1 MCGLRCGTSRADP
14 RHRRTRAS
22 CGEPGK
28 RCGSAGHWRGRY
40 AVFSGLRDVPT
51 VIERD
56 RRASLGGTAALAAA
70 DPEEAH
76 AAPVEQNAEA
86 GAVPRAR
93 PELIDARRQRDVG
106 ERAADGARAVDLLRD
121 GAVG

>member
-14 RHRRTRAS
+14 RRRQTRAF

-28 RCGSAGHWRGRY
+28 PCGSAGHWRGRY
-40 AVFSGLRDVPT
+40 AVCSGLRDVPT

-56 RRASLGGTAALAAA
+56 RRASLGGTAVFAAA
-70 DPEEAH
+70 DPEQAH
-76 AAPVEQNAEA
+76 TAPVEQNPEA

-93 PELIDARRQRDVG
+93 PELVDARRQRDVC
-106 ERAADGARAVDLLRD
+106 ERATDGTRPV
-121 GAVG
+121 